1 MRKNYSLFH
10 YDSLT
15 RIHRTSLFNYSFKFY
30 PMLHIVKKNK
40 NSNLFCRLQVIVFM
54 LSEAARKMLRKRT
67 GQCFYCLFF
76 RNLRAKINK

>member
-1 MRKNYSLFH
+1 MRKNYALFH

-54 LSEAARKMLRKRT
+54 LSEAARKMLRKVLVSVFIAFSLEVYVR
-67 GQCFYCLFF
+67 
-76 RNLRAKINK
+76 K